1 VGDVELRVSAPK
13 RGETDTAL
21 VIRDILPDEP
31 DTIALHFN
39 TGSGRIKACSVYSD
53 RPEALVRQAYR
64 QSMIHRTA
72 YVRMMASLAAE
83 CKPREGVE
91 TLHYGEAF
99 GKDMLEMASWF
110 IEPQGARPGPWE
122 LPLPRSFGG
131 GRLLREPAD
140 SATDRLVVSDL
151 PGTDRGDRVIVD
163 IQDLVVQN
171 VFGTRKAF
179 DRAVEL
185 GVFTTKFAAE
195 FDPSGQRDSPDT

>member
-1 VGDVELRVSAPK
+1 VRPYQA
-13 RGETDTAL
+13 DTAL

-39 TGSGRIKACSVYSD
+39 PDSGCIRGCSLYSD
-53 RPEALVRQAYR
+53 RPAALVRLAYR
-64 QSMIHRTA
+64 QSMIHRPA
-72 YVRMMASLAAE
+72 YVGMMAGLATE
-83 CKPREGVE
+83 GNPREGVD
-91 TLHYGEAF
+91 TLHYRQAF
-99 GKDMLEMASWF
+99 GKGMLETASGF
-110 IEPQGARPGPWE
+110 IEPQGAKPGPSK

-131 GRLLREPAD
+131 GRLVREPAEP
-140 SATDRLVVSDL
+140 ATDRLVVSDL

-163 IQDLVVQN
+163 IQDLVVQD

-195 FDPSGQRDSPDT
+195 FGFEPAGQRDLPHQ